1 MVFVRRILAV
11 ALVTSAALALSACAQ
26 HSGALLPSTTQSFV
40 LPNATPPKCKG
51 QHDYSDYATVSKA
64 LKTKGGKFCIPAFG
78 GYGGTLDYPTVSN
91 SIKLTL
97 TSSTT
102 NYDRMPEL
110 GSGNATF
117 YLQFSTS
124 GGTSFGTKGKAGGG
138 LTGSGI
144 VAGDPYTIYGQV
156 VIYSYKVKLGP
167 CYTTATKGK
176 YGGVIGGF
184 SSLIKG
190 RDIPF
195 KASGVL
201 EVYSGEET
209 GTGC

>member
-1 MVFVRRILAV
+1 MSFFHQRLRG
-11 ALVTSAALALSACAQ
+11 ALVGAILVLTACAQ
-26 HSGALLPSTTQSFV
+26 HGGALPFANGAAAR
-40 LPNATPPKCKG
+40 PNAVPPNCKG
-51 QHDYSDYATVSKA
+51 QHDYSDYATVSKS

-97 TSSTT
+97 TSSTS
-102 NYDRMPEL
+102 NYDGMPEL
-110 GSGNATF
+110 GSGSAMF
-117 YLQFSTS
+117 YMQFSTS

-138 LTGSGI
+138 LTGAGI
-144 VAGDPYTIYGQV
+144 TAGDPYTIYGQV

-201 EVYSGEET
+201 EIYSGEET